1 MTGVLLDTNVIS
13 ELTRP
18 DRNPNVVRFLEALE
32 DGYVSVIT
40 VHELG
45 YGLERLTD
53 GSRRRQLAETVEQFL
68 DLYADRIAP
77 IGVPEARAAAALRA
91 DQAGR
96 GRTLHL
102 ADALIAATALV
113 RGLTLA
119 TRNTADFEGL
129 GVILHN
135 PWDE

>member
-13 ELTRP
+13 ELTK
-18 DRNPNVVRFLEALE
+18 PNRDPSVVRFLEALE
-32 DGYVSVIT
+32 DGTVSAIS
-40 VHELG
+40 VHELS

-53 GSRRRQLAETVEQFL
+53 GVRRRALAETVEQFL
-68 DLYADRIAP
+68 ALYEDRIAP

-91 DQAGR
+91 DLAR
-96 GRTLHL
+96 HGRTLHL

-119 TRNTADFEGL
+119 TRNVADFEGL
-129 GVILHN
+129 GVTLHN
-135 PWDE
+135 PWES